1 VTILQ
6 KPDSILTIQPLKI
19 NFYQNDLI
27 VKLQIVTNDKFLLNG
42 LAGMNLNQLKLF
54 YYTAKF
60 NSPTAAAEHLFISQP
75 AVTTGIHRLEDHY
88 NVKFFKREGQY
99 VSLNEAGKKL
109 YTISYPVDNPKIEI
123 KEVLTDQFVII
134 VAPDHPIA
142 NQTAIYPKN
151 LEFQANPF

>member
-1 VTILQ
+1 MTILQ

-27 VKLQIVTNDKFLLNG
+27 VKLQIVTNDKFLFNG
-42 LAGMNLNQLKLF
+42 FAGMNLNQLRLF
-54 YYTAKF
+54 YYTAKLK
-60 NSPTAAAEHLFISQP
+60 SPTAAAEHLFITQP

-88 NVKFFKREGQY
+88 NVKFFKREGKY
-99 VSLNEAGKKL
+99 VSLNEAGKRL

-142 NQTAIYPKN
+142 NQTH
-151 LEFQANPF
+151 LELPDICLNPLVA